1 MRIRVWIVRLRVRIM
16 LNRRIQSE
24 FLDFVYIPPNIT
36 ADHIAIMCV
45 VAGPDART
53 GKDNNVRKWAEARS
67 SYPKRRHSYP

>member
-1 MRIRVWIVRLRVRIM
+1 MR
-16 LNRRIQSE
+16 NASTQSE

-67 SYPKRRHSYP
+67 SHPKRRHSYP